1 MSQIITLTLRHLKEI
16 GIEQHIPNIT
26 EENAEF
32 LKNLIRERNPRH
44 LLEIGTANG
53 YSTLHFATA
62 ISDTSDITTLEKAWN
77 MHNFAIENFKTCK
90 IKNIHALWCDANQAI
105 PILADGFFDFV
116 YIDAMKKEYLNYL
129 LLSLPKMTNDA
140 IIVIDDVEKFR
151 DKMENLYSWIEDNH
165 IPYRLEKTDTDDSI
179 MLIRRSDIHHDISW
193 ETLNY

>member
-1 MSQIITLTLRHLKEI
+1 MSQIINLTLRHLKEV

-32 LKNLIRERNPRH
+32 LKNLIRKKNPKH

-62 ISDTSDITTLEKAWN
+62 ISETSDITTLEKAWN
-77 MHNFAIENFKTCK
+77 MHNFAVENFKTCK

-105 PILADGFFDFV
+105 PILADEFFDFV

-129 LLSLPKMTNDA
+129 LLALPKMTSDA
-140 IIVIDDVEKFR
+140 LIVIDDVEKFA
-151 DKMENLYSWIEDNH
+151 DKMVDFYTFLSEKS
-165 IPYRLEKTDTDDSI
+165 IPYTLEKTDTDDSI
-179 MLIRRSDIHHDISW
+179 MLIQRSDIV
-193 ETLNY
+193 L